1 MADSEFQLIPDLIF
15 LVSCQIQYSLITSS
29 FSYKITNLVI
39 TVKATTV
46 PNYIYIGWHSSKGS
60 EEKEPS

>member
-15 LVSCQIQYSLITSS
+15 LVSCQTQYSLITP

-39 TVKATTV
+39 TAKATTIADC
-46 PNYIYIGWHSSKGS
+46 IYIGWHSSKGS
-60 EEKEPS
+60 VEAEPN

>member
-15 LVSCQIQYSLITSS
+15 LVSCQTQYSLITSS

-39 TVKATTV
+39 TAKATTIV
-46 PNYIYIGWHSSKGS
+46 DYIYIGWHNSKGS
-60 EEKEPS
+60 EETEPS